1 MIKYILDCWFGLV
14 FILGF
19 ITATG
24 VPIFDNLRIMLR
36 STMRSSLS
44 LLKKVS
50 PDLTKDDQSKEEEVA

>member
-1 MIKYILDCWFGLV
+1 MIIYILDCWFGLV

-19 ITATG
+19 IAATG

-44 LLKKVS
+44 LLK
-50 PDLTKDDQSKEEEVA
+50 